1 MTNSRMPTEDEA
13 RAAFLAATNFANE
26 VAWKRPD
33 LEILREEYRGQ
44 YSILVE
50 TVQEK
55 ILMSHERRKLVLPN
69 LAAFGNNVVGV
80 FSDYGGEHKDA
91 RYYTYS
97 ILVCTFDLRVLF
109 SEKMSEIRDEHN
121 LGSKEIAYKD
131 FRMGQMLRA
140 LPDYLLTLDNYL
152 PGFLLTLAVQKRVL
166 EESSS
171 TSKEARNLLEE
182 ALTSIGVE
190 GRKSRVNEKLA
201 RVVELVAFL
210 TALLGKDGQK
220 VFWMTDQDEIS
231 PTLAKHEETLK
242 AFDTL
247 LRVFC
252 RDNQTFSLVGGALP
266 FEERDMGMLDMLSA
280 TDICAGSL
288 AEYLT
293 QREMND
299 PNKITVKPGCEHVL
313 QWLGHDGIGLKKM
326 NIVMREADDGSI
338 GSAAIEFVPDN
349 PPENVTIIPIS
360 V

>member
-1 MTNSRMPTEDEA
+1 MPTEDEA
-13 RAAFLAATNFANE
+13 RTTLLAATNFANE

-55 ILMSHERRKLVLPN
+55 ILMSHRRRRLVLPN
-69 LAAFGNNVVGV
+69 LAAFGNQVVGV
-80 FSDYGGEHKDA
+80 FSDYGGEHKGS
-91 RYYTYS
+91 RYLTYS
-97 ILVCTFDLRVLF
+97 VLVCTFDLRVLF
-109 SEKMSEIRDEHN
+109 SEKICEIRDEHN
-121 LGSKEIAYKD
+121 LGTKEISYKD
-131 FRMGQMLRA
+131 FRMGQVLRS

-152 PGFLLTLAVQKRVL
+152 PGFLLTLAVQKRVF
-166 EESSS
+166 EKSSS
-171 TSKEARNLLEE
+171 SSKEARNLLEE
-182 ALTSIGVE
+182 ALNAIGVE

-220 VFWMTDQDEIS
+220 VFWMTDHDEIS

-242 AFDTL
+242 AFDAL

-252 RDNQTFSLVGGALP
+252 RDDQTFSLIGGALP

-280 TDICAGSL
+280 TDICAGAL

-293 QREMND
+293 QRETRD
-299 PNKITVKPGCEHVL
+299 PNKIAVKLGCEQVL
-313 QWLGHDGIGLKKM
+313 QWLGHDGIGLKKI
-326 NIVMREADDGSI
+326 NIVMKKAEDGSI
-338 GSAAIEFVPDN
+338 ESAAVEFVPNN

-360 V
+360 M

>member
-1 MTNSRMPTEDEA
+1 MPTENEA
-13 RAAFLAATNFANE
+13 RAAFLAATNLANE

-33 LEILREEYRGQ
+33 LEILREEYKRQ

-55 ILMSHERRKLVLPN
+55 ILMSHGRRRLVLPN
-69 LAAFGNNVVGV
+69 LAAFGNKAVGV
-80 FSDYGGEHKDA
+80 FSDYGGEHKEA
-91 RYYTYS
+91 KYFTYS
-97 ILVCTFDLRVLF
+97 VLVCAFDLRGLF
-109 SEKMSEIRDEHN
+109 SEKMSETRTKHS

-131 FRMGQMLRA
+131 FRMGQLRRA
-140 LPDYLLTLDNYL
+140 LPEYLLALDNYL

-171 TSKEARNLLEE
+171 TSKEVRNLLEK
-182 ALTSIGVE
+182 ALNSIGVE
-190 GRKSRVNEKLA
+190 GRKPRANEKLA

-210 TALLGKDGQK
+210 AALLGKDGQK
-220 VFWMTDQDEIS
+220 VFWMTDKDEIS

-242 AFDTL
+242 AFDAL

-252 RDNQTFSLVGGALP
+252 RDNQSFSLIGGALP
-266 FEERDMGMLDMLSA
+266 FEERDIGMLDMLSA
-280 TDICAGSL
+280 TDICAGAL

-293 QREMND
+293 QRETVD
-299 PNKITVKPGCEHVL
+299 PNKIKVKPGCERVL

-326 NIVMREADDGSI
+326 NVVMRKANDGSI
-338 GSAAIEFVPDN
+338 QSATIEFVPNN

-360 V
+360 I